1 MANKRKKTGTSSHA
15 DDAEGTRNEAS
26 QEASSH
32 EDPSAYLTRDEMD
45 GVLAELRTQMARQDD
60 LLQKQQEMINQF
72 FARMD
77 GRPGNIQLAGNNAE
91 VAPAIDQNRVGSPS
105 LRNPQIGLT
114 TTRVTD

>member
-77 GRPGNIQLAGNNAE
+77 GRPSNAQVIGNE
-91 VAPAIDQNRVGSPS
+91 AI
-105 LRNPQIGLT
+105 
-114 TTRVTD
+114 